1 MRTAMLMATA
11 VLVLGATN
19 IARADEQ
26 AAKPI
31 SCLTYLAQFEGELPY
46 HVGDARVGEA
56 QAIASEGRQL
66 CLAGD
71 ETTAQLDLKQAL
83 TDIGVTPAGFKA
95 PAPVMQMQEAERPR

>member
-1 MRTAMLMATA
+1 MKTALLMATA
-11 VLVLGATN
+11 ILALGATN

-26 AAKPI
+26 SAKPI

-56 QAIASEGRQL
+56 QAMASEGRKL

-71 ETTAQLDLKQAL
+71 ETTANVDLKQAL
-83 TDIGVTPAGFKA
+83 VVIGVTPAGTTA
-95 PAPVMQMQEAERPR
+95 PAPVMMMQEAERPR